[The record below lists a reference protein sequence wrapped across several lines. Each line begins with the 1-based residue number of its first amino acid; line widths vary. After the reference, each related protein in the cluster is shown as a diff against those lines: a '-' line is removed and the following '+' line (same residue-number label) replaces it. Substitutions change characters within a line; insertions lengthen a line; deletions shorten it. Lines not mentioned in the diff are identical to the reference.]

1 MTGLFPRF
9 FDGTEEHGPVGWG
22 CLDNFS
28 IEGSIFIHKSKSIDG
43 GSFNISNVKSTFH
56 DVLKYFVFSVKSSPH
71 FAPLDLSLK

>member
-28 IEGSIFIHKSKSIDG
+28 IEGSIDG